1 MSEMRISESLKPIR
15 EMAQKDPTN
24 IESRATNKACIPC
37 QQKGIKCP
45 GSDGFTACKLCKTK
59 HIKCY
64 WNPIVES
71 YEKATRLTMSGVM
84 AMNDEIDRLIK
95 ATKEI
100 NEIRAEWLALVDAI
114 GEVVPKLMY

>member
-1 MSEMRISESLKPIR
+1 MNRGQLIKVWISFGGLVVLIDCESP
-15 EMAQKDPTN
+15 
-24 IESRATNKACIPC
+24 ACIPC